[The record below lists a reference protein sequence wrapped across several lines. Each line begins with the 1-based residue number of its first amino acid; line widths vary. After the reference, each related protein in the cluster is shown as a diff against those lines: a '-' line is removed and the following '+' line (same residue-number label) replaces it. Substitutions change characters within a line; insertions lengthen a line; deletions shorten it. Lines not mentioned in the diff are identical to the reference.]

1 MRCVRLVQH
10 SEIYLCNIS
19 HQQPKNKS
27 HMVSIDAGKASDR
40 IHQSFIINALSK
52 LVTEDNFNLIK
63 NIYKTLT
70 ANIRFSGEK
79 VEAFY

>member
-1 MRCVRLVQH
+1 
-10 SEIYLCNIS
+10 
-19 HQQPKNKS
+19 
-27 HMVSIDAGKASDR
+27 MVSIDTRKASDR
-40 IHQSFIINALSK
+40 IHQSFIINVLSK

>member
-1 MRCVRLVQH
+1 
-10 SEIYLCNIS
+10 
-19 HQQPKNKS
+19 
-27 HMVSIDAGKASDR
+27 MVSIDAGKASDR

>member
-1 MRCVRLVQH
+1 
-10 SEIYLCNIS
+10 
-19 HQQPKNKS
+19 
-27 HMVSIDAGKASDR
+27 MVSIDAGKSSDR

-52 LVTEDNFNLIK
+52 LVAEDNFNLIK